1 MKKRVT
7 TLAIGTSLALSI
19 ALSSPLLAAEKTVK
33 LSVPGMTCASC
44 PYIVKESISMIDG
57 VKKVDA
63 TMQDRSATVIYD
75 DEVTNLKEIKEA
87 TKNVGY
93 PSKLFTKANQS

>member
-1 MKKRVT
+1 MKQLIT
-7 TLAIGTSLALSI
+7 ALAISSSLFISA
-19 ALSSPLLAAEKTVK
+19 PVLAAEKTVK

-57 VKKVDA
+57 VKTVEA
-63 TMQDRSATVIYD
+63 TMQDRSATVTFD
-75 DEVTNLKEIKEA
+75 DQVTNLKEITEA